1 MKKLIFIPALILL
14 ALTSCKLGHKFA
26 PVDTRIPGEYK
37 EKGGNDSFSMADVDW
52 WRIYTDPTMRSI
64 IERTLKNNLDLKIAD
79 ARIREVASLK
89 RISTAALFPEVT
101 ANAYGQK
108 EGLNYGGDN
117 FSPDPEIGI
126 KASASW
132 EIDLWGNL
140 RWLRD
145 KSIADYLASV
155 ESRRALQVSLVA
167 QTAQAY
173 CELMSMDNELRIVQ
187 HTLTARREQ
196 ERLAKLRFEG
206 GLTSEIPYQQAK
218 VEVERT
224 ATRVPVLK
232 RNIAMKEH
240 QISLLMGEFPGEII
254 RRGDTRNLQLPEE
267 IPVGLPSHLLERRPD
282 IRMAEQQLIA
292 ANAAMGVAYT
302 NRFPRLTLTA
312 VGGVESDEFSG
323 FLKSP
328 MYFLSGSILGP
339 LFDAGKRQAQ
349 YRSKQAAYEQA
360 ILTYEKTVMNA
371 FNEVMNAIV
380 EFNRVKEIY
389 NSAYQLERSART
401 TMEKAQLQ
409 YINGM
414 IVYLDVLDAQR
425 IYFDAQVGLSN
436 AMLAKQLCII
446 RLYSALGGGW

>member
-1 MKKLIFIPALILL
+1 MKKLIYIAAASVALLS
-14 ALTSCKLGHKFA
+14 SCKLGHKFTQVNTGM
-26 PVDTRIPGEYK
+26 PQEYA
-37 EKGGNDSFSMADVDW
+37 EKGASDSFSMADIDW
-52 WRIYTDPTMRSI
+52 WRIYTDPTMQSI
-64 IERTLKNNLDLKIAD
+64 IERTLKNNKYLKIAD
-79 ARIREVASLK
+79 ARIREVAAQK
-89 RISTAALFPEVT
+89 RIATASLFPEVS
-101 ANAYGQK
+101 ANLYGQK
-108 EGLNYGGDN
+108 EGLNYGGDQ
-117 FSPDPEIGI
+117 FAPDPEIGL
-126 KASASW
+126 KATASW
-132 EIDLWGNL
+132 ELDLWGNL
-140 RWLRD
+140 RWSRD
-145 KSIADYLASV
+145 KSVADYLASV

-167 QTAQAY
+167 QSAQAY

-232 RNIAMKEH
+232 RNISMKEH
-240 QISLLMGEFPGEII
+240 QISLLMGEFPGDII

-282 IRMAEQQLIA
+282 IRQAEQQLIA
-292 ANAAMGVAYT
+292 ANAAMGMAYT

-312 VGGVESDEFSG
+312 QGGLESDEFSG

-328 MYFLSGSILGP
+328 MYFLSGSLLGP
-339 LFDAGKRQAQ
+339 VFDAGKRQAQ
-349 YRSKQAAYEQA
+349 YRAKQAAYEQA
-360 ILTYEKTVMNA
+360 QLNYEKTVMNA

-389 NSAYQLERSART
+389 NSAYQLERSARS

-446 RLYSALGGGW
+446 KLYCALGGGW

>member
-1 MKKLIFIPALILL
+1 MKKLIYFASATMLL
-14 ALTSCKLGHKFA
+14 FASCKLGHKFS
-26 PVDTRIPGEYK
+26 PVNTGIPQEYA
-37 EKGGNDSFSMADVDW
+37 EKGVADSFSMADIEW
-52 WRIYTDPTMRSI
+52 WRVYTDPTMQSV
-64 IERTLKNNLDLKIAD
+64 IEKTLKNNKDLKIAD
-79 ARIREVASLK
+79 ARIREVAALK
-89 RISTAALFPEVT
+89 RVSTAALLPEVT
-101 ANAYGQK
+101 ANVYGQK

-117 FSPDPEIGI
+117 YKPDPEIGI

-140 RWLRD
+140 RWARE

-167 QTAQAY
+167 QSAQAY
-173 CELMSMDNELRIVQ
+173 CELMSLDNELRIVQ

-196 ERLAKLRFEG
+196 ERLAKLRFDG

-218 VEVERT
+218 VEVQRT
-224 ATRVPVLK
+224 ATRVPVLE
-232 RNIAMKEH
+232 RNISFKEH
-240 QISLLMGEFPGEII
+240 QISLLMGEFPGESI
-254 RRGDTRNLQLPEE
+254 RRGDTRNLQLPDS
-267 IPVGLPSHLLERRPD
+267 IPVGIPSTLLIRRPD
-282 IRMAEQQLIA
+282 IRQAEQQLIA
-292 ANAAMGVAYT
+292 ANAAMGMAYT
-302 NRFPRLTLTA
+302 NRFPRFVLTA
-312 VGGVESDEFSG
+312 IGGVESEEFSG

-328 MYFLSGSILGP
+328 MYFLSGSLLGP
-339 LFDAGKRQAQ
+339 VFDAGKRQAQ
-349 YRSKQAAYEQA
+349 YRAKQAACEQA
-360 ILTYEKTVMNA
+360 QLTYEKTVMNA

-389 NSAYQLERSART
+389 SSAYQLEQSAKT
-401 TMEKAQLQ
+401 NMEKAQLQ

-425 IYFDAQVGLSN
+425 IYFDAQIGLSN